1 MPANHAGEMPV
12 KPSVLTIALS
22 GGVLALVIAVM
33 AVIVALNAEAKFRSQ
48 AQRSTAI
55 IRTLDRIQLAAVT
68 AETSQR
74 GYLIHGN
81 DIYLGPFGTAVADLH
96 ANIAEYERLIAGI
109 ATPSQT
115 TRIERLKA
123 LTAVKL
129 QELNEV
135 LNLYHSDQKEEAYD
149 LFATGRG
156 LRAMDSIRDVAS
168 ALEEEEQH
176 IFETARANASE
187 ARRRTIWTLLVLT
200 LLSLFGFVLA
210 YINHLRSDRLTVVE
224 QQAVELAEAREK
236 ADLLSRELNH
246 RVKNLFAIV
255 QSIISATGRQ
265 ESDPRVAATKARER
279 VHALSM
285 AHSLTSTLDA
295 QQETN
300 LRDLLDM
307 IVRSQMMDEQTMNG
321 EGPHIAV
328 PAQFVTPLGMI
339 LHELTTNAIKYGAWS
354 GETGNI
360 EVRWSA
366 EAAGGEEKLHMDW
379 TETCD
384 SPQSEGAP
392 EKEGF
397 GSRMMAMSLIQL
409 GGSQVRQWTPSGLHL
424 RITLPL
430 DGTGTVMGRNK

>member
-1 MPANHAGEMPV
+1 MV
-12 KPSVLTIALS
+12 I
-22 GGVLALVIAVM
+22 GVLA
-33 AVIVALNAEAKFRSQ
+33 VIVTLNAEARFRSQ
-48 AQRSTAI
+48 ALRSTAI
-55 IRTLDRIQLAAVT
+55 IRTLDQIELAAVT

-81 DIYLGPFGTAVADLH
+81 ELYLKPFGTAVSDLH
-96 ANIAEYERLIAGI
+96 ASIAEYERQLTGI
-109 ATPSQT
+109 ATPTQT
-115 TRIERLKA
+115 SRIERLKA
-123 LTAVKL
+123 LTAYKL
-129 QELNEV
+129 EELNEV
-135 LNLYHSDQKEEAYD
+135 LNLYHSDQQEEAYD
-149 LFATGRG
+149 LFGTGRG
-156 LRAMDSIRDVAS
+156 LRAMDSIRDVVG
-168 ALEEEEQH
+168 ALNSEEED
-176 IFETARANASE
+176 ILETARANANQ
-187 ARRRTIWTLLVLT
+187 ARRRTIWALVVLT
-200 LLSLFGFVLA
+200 VLSLFGFVLA

-224 QQAVELAEAREK
+224 RQAVELREAREK

-265 ESDPRVAATKARER
+265 ESDPRVAASKARER

-300 LRDLLDM
+300 VRDLLDM

-321 EGPHIAV
+321 EGPHITV

-354 GETGNI
+354 SETGRI
-360 EVRWSA
+360 EVRWSSETA
-366 EAAGGEEKLHMDW
+366 EGAEKLHMDW

-384 SPQSEGAP
+384 SQQSVTAP

-397 GSRMMAMSLIQL
+397 GSRMMAMSLVQL
-409 GGSQVRQWTPSGLHL
+409 GGSQVRQRTPSGLHL

-430 DGTGTVMGRNK
+430 DGAGTVSGRNK

>member
-1 MPANHAGEMPV
+1 MPAEHTGEMPV

-22 GGVLALVIAVM
+22 GGVLALIIAVM
-33 AVIVALNAEAKFRSQ
+33 AVSLTLNAEARFRSQ
-48 AQRSTAI
+48 ALRSTAI

-81 DIYLGPFGTAVADLH
+81 EIYLEPFGDAVADLH
-96 ANIAEYERLIAGI
+96 ANIAEYERLLTGI
-109 ATPSQT
+109 ATATQQE
-115 TRIERLKA
+115 RIDHLKD
-123 LTAVKL
+123 LTAFKL

-135 LNLYHSDQKEEAYD
+135 LNLYHSDLKEEAYD

-156 LRAMDSIRDVAS
+156 LRAMDSIRDVVG
-168 ALEEEEQH
+168 ALENEEQE
-176 IFETARANASE
+176 IFETSRAKASE
-187 ARRRTIWTLLVLT
+187 ARQRTIWTLLVLT

-224 QQAVELAEAREK
+224 QHAAELAEAREQ

-265 ESDPRVAATKARER
+265 ESDPRIAASKARER

-307 IVRSQMMDEQTMNG
+307 IVRSQMMDDQTMNG

-354 GETGNI
+354 SESGRI
-360 EVRWSA
+360 DVRWSSETA
-366 EAAGGEEKLHMDW
+366 DDAEKLHMDW

-384 SPQSEGAP
+384 SQQSVTAP

-397 GSRMMAMSLIQL
+397 GSRMMAMSLVQL

-430 DGTGTVMGRNK
+430 DGTGTVSGRNK